1 MKKQINKRLCI
12 IIFAAMLFSLLLNYL
27 LQIFQAEDAM
37 RAGSQ
42 ELFWQIN
49 QILVQNEK
57 EVEQIKEDFAKSCLV
72 NAKAA
77 AYIVQNKPDII
88 NDQDELQ
95 KIAELLQIDEFHIFD
110 THGNLYAGSQPKYF
124 GLNFNSGEQ
133 MQFFLPM
140 LKDRSLELCQE
151 ITPNTAEQKLMQYAA
166 VWREDG
172 EGIVQIGMEPHRVL
186 EAMKR
191 NELSYIFSIV
201 TADKGAV
208 ICALDPETYQV
219 LGSTSSRFIDKNI
232 EELGIDPK
240 EVNVGGNGFHAVVDG
255 EKSYC
260 VFERNGAVI
269 LGRIVPNDRLYQDV
283 NRDTLM
289 LGGYLLLLGVVTTAA
304 ISMYLDRYILTGIAA
319 VNQKMR
325 VITGGDLDTKVD
337 VDTTPEFA
345 ELSDQINEM
354 IGSLL
359 DSTNKLS
366 TVLDVVSIPV
376 GVYEYRQN
384 MKRVMATRRIAEILC
399 LSQDEARL
407 MLSDC
412 MLFEQKLEEIRGH
425 MVDGR
430 KGIYQLPGETK
441 RFIRMESITY
451 EKNILGILMDV
462 TNDVMERQH
471 IERERDIDLLT
482 ELYNR
487 RAFYRR
493 LEELFVPAPE
503 FEYAVILLAD
513 SDQLKRVNDQ
523 YGHESGDR
531 YLCGVARILC
541 TGPSENRTVARLGGD
556 EFALI
561 ICADDRDELTERI
574 GIIREAM
581 RGYTVRL
588 NSDVAVMV
596 RFSAGCAYYPEDGTG
611 YRELLKL
618 ADQRMYQ
625 EKKEHKS
632 EDKRCLDHDGAAKSV

>member
-1 MKKQINKRLCI
+1 MKKQINKRLCM
-12 IIFAAMLFSLLLNYL
+12 IIFAAMLVSLLLNYL
-27 LQIFQAEDAM
+27 LQILQAQNTM
-37 RAGSQ
+37 RANSQ

-49 QILVQNEK
+49 QVLVQNEK
-57 EVEQIKEDFAKSCLV
+57 EVEQIKEDFAKNCLV

-77 AYIVQNKPDII
+77 AYIVQNNPGII
-88 NDQDELQ
+88 NNQDELE

-110 THGNLYAGSQPKYF
+110 TQGNLYAGSQPKYF

-133 MQFFLPM
+133 MRFFLPM
-140 LKDRSLELCQE
+140 LEDRSLELCQE

-219 LGSTSSRFIDKNI
+219 LGATSSSYIDQNI
-232 EELGIDPK
+232 ETLGITREKVKDGEK
-240 EVNVGGNGFHAVVDG
+240 GFHAVVDG
-255 EKSYC
+255 RKSYC
-260 VFERNGAVI
+260 VFERNGSVI
-269 LGRIVPNDRLYQDV
+269 LGRIVPYDSMYENV
-283 NRDTLM
+283 NRDSLM
-289 LGGYLLLLGVVTTAA
+289 MSGYLLLLGLITVAA
-304 ISMYLDRYILTGIAA
+304 ISRYLDHYILKSISA

-325 VITGGDLDTKVD
+325 VITGGDLDTRVE
-337 VDTTPEFA
+337 VNTTPEFM

-366 TVLDVVSIPV
+366 SVLDVVSMPV
-376 GVYEYRQN
+376 AAYEYRQN
-384 MKRVMATRRIAEILC
+384 MKRVMATRRVAEILC
-399 LSQDEARL
+399 LSQEEEKL
-407 MLSDC
+407 LLSDC
-412 MLFEQKLEEIRGH
+412 LLFEKRLEEIRFH
-425 MVDGR
+425 VVDR
-430 KGIYQLPGETK
+430 KKEIYQLPGQAK
-441 RFIRMESITY
+441 RFIRIESIIY
-451 EKNILGILMDV
+451 EKNMLGILMDV
-462 TNDVMERQH
+462 TNDVMERRD

-487 RAFYRR
+487 RAFYRY
-493 LEELFVPAPE
+493 LEEYFVPEPD
-503 FEYAVILLAD
+503 FKQAVILLAD

-531 YLCGVARILC
+531 YLCGVAHILC
-541 TGPSENRTVARLGGD
+541 TGPSENRIVARLGGD

-561 ICADDRDELTERI
+561 ICADEREELVERI

-581 RGYTVRL
+581 QDYTIKLSPGVDLTIR
-588 NSDVAVMV
+588 V
-596 RFSAGCAYYPEDGTG
+596 SAGCAYYPEDGSD
-611 YRELLKL
+611 YRELIKL
-618 ADQRMYQ
+618 ADKRMYQ
-625 EKKEHKS
+625 EKKEHKKINN
-632 EDKRCLDHDGAAKSV
+632 D

>member
-1 MKKQINKRLCI
+1 M
-12 IIFAAMLFSLLLNYL
+12 
-27 LQIFQAEDAM
+27 
-37 RAGSQ
+37 
-42 ELFWQIN
+42 
-49 QILVQNEK
+49 
-57 EVEQIKEDFAKSCLV
+57 
-72 NAKAA
+72 
-77 AYIVQNKPDII
+77 
-88 NDQDELQ
+88 
-95 KIAELLQIDEFHIFD
+95 
-110 THGNLYAGSQPKYF
+110 
-124 GLNFNSGEQ
+124 
-133 MQFFLPM
+133 
-140 LKDRSLELCQE
+140 
-151 ITPNTAEQKLMQYAA
+151 
-166 VWREDG
+166 
-172 EGIVQIGMEPHRVL
+172 
-186 EAMKR
+186 
-191 NELSYIFSIV
+191 
-201 TADKGAV
+201 
-208 ICALDPETYQV
+208 
-219 LGSTSSRFIDKNI
+219 
-232 EELGIDPK
+232 
-240 EVNVGGNGFHAVVDG
+240 
-255 EKSYC
+255 
-260 VFERNGAVI
+260 
-269 LGRIVPNDRLYQDV
+269 
-283 NRDTLM
+283 
-289 LGGYLLLLGVVTTAA
+289 
-304 ISMYLDRYILTGIAA
+304 
-319 VNQKMR
+319 
-325 VITGGDLDTKVD
+325 
-337 VDTTPEFA
+337 DTTPEFA

-384 MKRVMATRRIAEILC
+384 MKRVMATRRIAEILN
-399 LSQDEARL
+399 LSQDETKL

-412 MLFEQKLEEIRGH
+412 VLFERKLEEIRGH

-493 LEELFVPAPE
+493 LEEFFVPAPV
-503 FEYAVILLAD
+503 FKYAVILLAD
-513 SDQLKRVNDQ
+513 SDQLKRVNDR

-541 TGPSENRTVARLGGD
+541 TGPSENRIVARLGGD

-581 RGYTVRL
+581 QGYTVRL
-588 NSDVAVMV
+588 NADVAVMV
-596 RFSAGCAYYPEDGTG
+596 RFSAGCAYYPEDGTD

-632 EDKRCLDHDGAAKSV
+632 EDKRCLDNDGADKPV